1 MTSNDWTERL
11 SEYVDGTLSA
21 EERSACEAWLA
32 SSQEGR
38 ALLADLR
45 GVVAK
50 AKTLPDTPVPE
61 SVWAGVSAAIRKPDQ
76 GVVSIDSA
84 PRRLAPSPSRRW
96 QFTPL
101 QLAAAAAILLAV
113 GLGIGVRIKA
123 GVKQEVAG
131 RTPPADATFT
141 TVRSRTPSAD
151 AKYDEAIQELQR
163 TLDQN
168 RATLDTATVR
178 VLESS
183 LAKIDAALVEAQRA
197 LAQDPNSEYLNDH
210 LSRIKRKKLDLLRQ
224 GAALVQA
231 S

>member
-1 MTSNDWTERL
+1 MTDTNWMDRL
-11 SEYVDGTLSA
+11 SEYLDGTLTP
-21 EERSACEAWLA
+21 EEHSACEAWLA
-32 SSQEGR
+32 SSEEGR

-50 AKTLPDTPVPE
+50 AKTLPDAPVPE
-61 SVWAGVSAAIRKPDQ
+61 SVWAGVSIAIRKPD
-76 GVVSIDSA
+76 VAVIPLEKA
-84 PRRLAPSPSRRW
+84 RRLADSPSRRW
-96 QFTPL
+96 QFSPL
-101 QLAAAAAILLAV
+101 QLAAAAAILLAI
-113 GLGIGVRIKA
+113 GLGIGSKIGT
-123 GVKQEVAG
+123 GVKTQVAENPTA
-131 RTPPADATFT
+131 TPGLTN
-141 TVRSRTPSAD
+141 VVSRTPAAD
-151 AKYDEAIQELQR
+151 AKYDKAIQELQL

-168 RATLDTATVR
+168 RASLDTATVR